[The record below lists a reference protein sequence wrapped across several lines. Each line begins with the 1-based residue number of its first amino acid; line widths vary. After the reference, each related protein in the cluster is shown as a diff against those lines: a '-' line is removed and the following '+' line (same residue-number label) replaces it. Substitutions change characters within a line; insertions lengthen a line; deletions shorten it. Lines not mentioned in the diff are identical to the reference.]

1 LNEYPNQSVLRA
13 RKTRATHSL
22 PKDYR
27 YTLELV
33 DEATQDLLARCV
45 VIGTPIHKTQL
56 IEVTGGGAWSV
67 RPNRKIM
74 PSYWILGDPNGS
86 DVLQLDQRIF
96 GKLAS
101 PLTRTGMNIND
112 PRGEVL
118 YRVVEPEASLP
129 ERLLGPDPDA
139 WAVDSDSGT
148 EAFLASMPKSG
159 NSPKGWRG
167 KLQRFI
173 QGTDFGLVSLGEK
186 HLFRPAEAL
195 AILLIFRELRDISKS
210 VE

>member
-1 LNEYPNQSVLRA
+1 LNGFCNQSILRA
-13 RKTRATHSL
+13 RKTSAAHSL

-33 DEATQDLLARCV
+33 DEATQELLARCM
-45 VIGTPIHKTQL
+45 VIGTPMHKPQV
-56 IEVTGGGAWSV
+56 IELTGDRAWSV

-74 PSYWILGDPNGS
+74 PSHWILADPDGS
-86 DVLQLDQRIF
+86 DVLLLDQRIF
-96 GKLAS
+96 GKLSS
-101 PLTRTGMNIND
+101 PLTRVGMDIKD
-112 PRGEVL
+112 PSGTVL
-118 YRVVEPEASLP
+118 YRVVEPEASLA

-139 WAVDSDSGT
+139 WAVDSDRGT

-173 QGTDFGLVSLGEK
+173 QGTDFGLLSLGEK
-186 HLFRPAEAL
+186 HLFAPAEAL
-195 AILLIFRELRDISKS
+195 TILLIFRELRDISHS